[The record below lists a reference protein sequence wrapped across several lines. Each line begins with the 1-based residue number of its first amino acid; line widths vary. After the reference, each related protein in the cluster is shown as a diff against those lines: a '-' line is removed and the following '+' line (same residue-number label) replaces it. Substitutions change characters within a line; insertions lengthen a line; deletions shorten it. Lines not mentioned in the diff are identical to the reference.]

1 MRQLLL
7 QAIYT
12 LRGIPQDGGDQIRR
26 RLPPKRPLSGSH
38 FEERHSQGEDVGALI
53 HRLALDLL
61 RGHVGNRAENRSFPG
76 DPLGGNLG
84 TVLSREFGS
93 QLRQAEVEN
102 LDPALRGDH
111 HIAGLQIPVNDSLRM
126 RCRKGIRDGDT

>member
-1 MRQLLL
+1 MEEIRSGDDSPRNGLFPV
-7 QAIYT
+7 AIS
-12 LRGIPQDGGDQIRR
+12 PSFARR
-26 RLPPKRPLSGSH
+26 A
-38 FEERHSQGEDVGALI
+38 GA
-53 HRLALDLL
+53 L

-126 RCRKGIRDGDT
+126 RCRQGIRDGDTQFEDSLGG